1 MSLGGKQAQK
11 QAIDIQ
17 RLEQDKRKKKRE
29 ELRNLWNSQKSNR
42 KMFGEGQ
49 PDRAREQSESEINR
63 LELAITVVAA
73 TPDRRSDAQLIEAR
87 MNSYQPEDQPESMDY
102 EESGP
107 MIRSSP
113 VLETRPRINE
123 FLQQRL

>member
-49 PDRAREQSESEINR
+49 PDRAHEQSESEINR
-63 LELAITVVAA
+63 LELVITVVAA